1 MRKPEFVY
9 VTFIKTTPE
18 KLWHALTNTAFT
30 ESYWFGCSLT
40 SDWKVGSRMHMD
52 RAGKVVNEGFVLESD
67 PPRRLSYS
75 WLSVFD
81 AEMIKERPSRVT
93 FVLEPSDGAVK
104 LTVTHED
111 FAEGSKTLPS
121 ISEGWPLVLSS
132 LKSMLETGKPL
143 AIKMEPPK
151 RMLEALKKLGIKVP
165 GV

>member
-18 KLWHALTNTAFT
+18 KLWHALTNTEFT
-30 ESYWFGCSLT
+30 ESYWFGCSLH
-40 SDWKVGSRMHMD
+40 SDWKADSAMQMHRD
-52 RAGKVVNEGFVLESD
+52 GKVVNEGFVLESD

-75 WLSVFD
+75 WLSVYD
-81 AEMIKERPSRVT
+81 EEMIKERPSRVT
-93 FVLEPSDGAVK
+93 FVLEPGNGAVK

-132 LKSMLETGKPL
+132 LKSILETGKPL
-143 AIKMEPPK
+143 D
-151 RMLEALKKLGIKVP
+151 LEMARNAESA
-165 GV
+165 